1 MILNKS
7 KLDRE
12 STDTVKLNR
21 GVLRYSTPV
30 NFSISG
36 HQTRFSKK
44 KGSALSNTPQ
54 HSNKVFNTSNL
65 LYLYACNYKL
75 FQSYQHID
83 L

>member
-44 KGSALSNTPQ
+44 KGECPFEHPPTLKQ
-54 HSNKVFNTSNL
+54 GF
-65 LYLYACNYKL
+65 
-75 FQSYQHID
+75 
-83 L
+83 